1 MLSQLVNGI
10 KLIGTVW
17 ALNFSLTKEDVELYP
32 EDLEQKEFAREN
44 ISTVKESSKMNIEE
58 IDKSKIQDEPE
69 QEEDK
74 TEVFLT
80 IELGNG
86 KLLQVICF
94 DELTD
99 EDYSFQE
106 AIGRVLKSSLVKMIK
121 ASLIDKI
128 H

>member
-1 MLSQLVNGI
+1 M
-10 KLIGTVW
+10 
-17 ALNFSLTKEDVELYP
+17 NFSLTKEDVELYP

-99 EDYSFQE
+99 EDYSF
-106 AIGRVLKSSLVKMIK
+106 
-121 ASLIDKI
+121 
-128 H
+128 